1 MHSPPNQMSYLSL
14 HGTTLQP
21 PPQNRSRLRAA
32 SATLPLGLD
41 LRTQYRS
48 VSSGQG
54 PPTSGSALTPRSA
67 STTPYGSSVA
77 YSSSYPSAPLTA
89 PAEYS
94 FPRTPGVSSA
104 LEYSIPSAP
113 IAPPQDFSQALHGA
127 NMTSP
132 TARTPIRDS
141 FGRHAAGDRR
151 EEYSQDIYSELKR
164 KRSFGMTQPGH
175 APAPTSQPYGHSS

>member
-1 MHSPPNQMSYLSL
+1 MHSPPSQMGYSSL

-67 STTPYGSSVA
+67 STAPYGSSVA

-104 LEYSIPSAP
+104 HEYSIPSAP
-113 IAPPQDFSQALHGA
+113 IAPSQDFSQALHGA
-127 NMTSP
+127 SMTSP
-132 TARTPIRDS
+132 TSRTPMRDS
-141 FGRHAAGDRR
+141 FGRDRR
-151 EEYSQDIYSELKR
+151 EDYSQDIYGELKR
-164 KRSFGMTQPGH
+164 KRSFGMSHAGH
-175 APAPTSQPYGHSS
+175 TAAPTSQPYGHSS